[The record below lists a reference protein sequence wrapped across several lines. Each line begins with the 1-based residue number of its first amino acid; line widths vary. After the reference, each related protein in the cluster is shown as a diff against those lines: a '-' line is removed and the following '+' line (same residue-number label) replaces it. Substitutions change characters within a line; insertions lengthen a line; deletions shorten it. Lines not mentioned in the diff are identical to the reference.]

1 MDRSLDE
8 IISERPQ
15 RGGGGAGRRPDRR
28 APAPPRGPR
37 RDRDRDEGPRDGVRK
52 NRRDERSDID
62 GDWVHDRYEEDRG
75 GRRRGGYE
83 DDEAHD
89 RRAPARRAP
98 DDDTGKVR
106 VDNLHYE
113 LTEDDITE
121 LFNRIGPVLSAR
133 LLYDRSDRSQG
144 TAFVT
149 YEDPRD
155 ARDAVREFDG
165 ANANGQPIRLTLLSS
180 APRRAPAAADRGSL
194 FDRIEKPSRS
204 MFERIDSSEDVPRRR
219 GGGGRRDDRSYSP
232 PRRGLRVPEGVDRY
246 EPGGRDSRSPLPGR
260 RGGGRERGGRRP
272 GAKREE
278 NGREG
283 GRGKKEGGRSGPRP
297 KKTAEEL
304 DAEMEDYFGGN
315 GGAAAENNNG
325 TAQQQNGGGAAP
337 AATSAP
343 AAVGDDD
350 IDMIE

>member
-15 RGGGGAGRRPDRR
+15 RGGGRRSDRR
-28 APAPPRGPR
+28 APPPRGPR
-37 RDRDRDEGPRDGVRK
+37 RDEGPRDGVRK
-52 NRRDERSDID
+52 NRRDDRADVD
-62 GDWVHDRYEEDRG
+62 GDWVHDRYDEDRSG
-75 GRRRGGYE
+75 QRRGGYE
-83 DDEAHD
+83 DDYEYD

-98 DDDTGKVR
+98 DDDTGKIR

-113 LTEDDITE
+113 LTEDDISE

-155 ARDAVREFDG
+155 ARVAVREFDG
-165 ANANGQPIRLTLLSS
+165 ANANGQPIRLTQLHGNS
-180 APRRAPAAADRGSL
+180 RRGGAEGGSL

-204 MFERIDSSEDVPRRR
+204 MFERIDSSDDVGAPRRR
-219 GGGGRRDDRSYSP
+219 GGGGRRDDRSFSP
-232 PRRGLRVPEGVDRY
+232 RKGLRADDAGDRY
-246 EPGGRDSRSPLPGR
+246 ARDSRSPLPGR
-260 RGGGRERGGRRP
+260 RAPRERGGRRP
-272 GAKREE
+272 GVRREE
-278 NGREG
+278 NARGG
-283 GRGKKEGGRSGPRP
+283 GRGGKKGEGRPGARP

-304 DAEMEDYFGGN
+304 DAEMEDYFGGGGGGN
-315 GGAAAENNNG
+315 GAEHNES
-325 TAQQQNGGGAAP
+325 AQQQQSNGGGAAAP
-337 AATSAP
+337 AAAAP